1 MTTRLAAFLFAA
13 LLAAE
18 PVVVSSPDGRVKLS
32 VGVDDGKA
40 VYSVSFEGKTVLR
53 PSALGLVLEGAARL
67 DSHFAMGTVARTAGN
82 ATWRPVYGERAVIP
96 DRFQAADVEFVE
108 TIAPKRR
115 LHVLFRVS
123 DEGVAFRYAV
133 PVQAGMTSLVVGSE
147 STEFRLDKGAQGWE
161 TERAQTPY
169 RRTLISEMKQASER
183 PFLLELPNG
192 LWAAI
197 AEAGVGNYP
206 SMFVA
211 PLRGEPHSLGPRL
224 QGAARVSV
232 PFSSPWRVLL
242 VGSRAGDLVEHNYLL
257 RNLSPASRLK
267 DTSWIKPGKV
277 MREVTL
283 STRGGMEAV
292 DFAAAHGIQYIEYDA
307 GWYGHEY
314 EEQSDA
320 TRVNVDPRRLRKE
333 PEYQGL
339 DLARVI
345 SYAKEKGVGVW
356 LYVNRRALE
365 RQIDTLLPLFAQW
378 GVAGVK
384 YGFVNVHTQ
393 DWTQWLYGAIEKAGR
408 YKLMLDIHDEF
419 RPTGMSRTYPHLLTQ
434 EGIRGNEEMPDAEH
448 STVLPFTRMLAGAAD
463 YTFCWFDPR
472 LKNTWG
478 HQLAMMLVIYSPL
491 QFVYWYDRPVQ
502 FSSETPGMEFVARV
516 PTVWDDSRVLDGRPG
531 EYAVVARRKGET
543 WFVGVITN
551 NRARAVPVRLSML
564 EEGKPFEATLYMDG
578 DGSRDVRKSTR
589 RVKRDDVI
597 ELALQARGGAA
608 MEIRPVH

>member
-1 MTTRLAAFLFAA
+1 MTTRLTAFLFAA

-32 VGVDDGKA
+32 VGVEDGKA
-40 VYSVSFEGKTVLR
+40 VYSVSFDGKVVLR
-53 PSALGLVLEGAARL
+53 PSGLGLVLEGAARL
-67 DSHFAMGTVARTAGN
+67 DSHFAMGKVTRSSGDAS
-82 ATWRPVYGERAVIP
+82 WRPVYGERAVIP
-96 DRFQAADVEFVE
+96 DRFRAADVEFVE
-108 TIAPKRR
+108 TIAPKRK
-115 LHVLFRVS
+115 LHVLFRAY
-123 DEGVAFRYAV
+123 DEGVAFRYMLPEPAV
-133 PVQAGMTSLVVGSE
+133 VVGSE
-147 STEFRLDKGAQGWE
+147 STEFRLEKGAYGWE

-169 RRTLISEMKQASER
+169 RRVLIEEMKQASER

-197 AEAGVGNYP
+197 AEAGVENYP

-211 PLRGEPHSLGPRL
+211 GLRGERHSLGARL
-224 QGAARVSV
+224 QGTARVSV
-232 PFSSPWRVLL
+232 PSASPWRVVL
-242 VGSRAGDLVEHNYLL
+242 VGARAGDLLEHNYLL
-257 RNLSPASRLK
+257 LNLSPASRVA
-267 DTSWIKPGKV
+267 DTAWIKPGKV

-283 STRGGMEAV
+283 STRGGMEAA
-292 DFAAAHGIQYIEYDA
+292 DFASAHGIQYVEYDA

-320 TRVNVDPRRLRKE
+320 TRVNIDPRRLRKE

-339 DLARVI
+339 DLQRVI
-345 SYAKEKGVGVW
+345 AYAKGKGVGVW

-365 RQIDTLLPLFAQW
+365 RQIDAVLPLFAQW

-393 DWTQWLYGAIEKAGR
+393 DWTRWLYGAIEKAGR
-408 YKLMLDIHDEF
+408 HRMMLDIHDEF

-463 YTFCWFDPR
+463 YTYCWFDQR

-478 HQLAMMLVIYSPL
+478 HQLAMMVVVYSPL

-502 FSSETPGMEFVARV
+502 FTAETAGMEFVAHV
-516 PTVWDDSRVLDGRPG
+516 PTVWDDTRVLDGRPG
-531 EYAVVARRKGET
+531 EYAVVARRKGDA
-543 WFVGVITN
+543 WFVGAITN
-551 NRARAVPVRLSML
+551 NASRSLPVRLSML
-564 EEGKPFEATLYMDG
+564 EEGKAFVATLYADG
-578 DGSRDVRKSTR
+578 DGARDVRKSTV
-589 RVKRDDVI
+589 RVKRDEVI

-608 MEIRPVH
+608 MEIRPVR

>member
-1 MTTRLAAFLFAA
+1 MTTQLAAFLFAT

-18 PVVVSSPDGRVKLS
+18 PVVVSSPDGRLKLS
-32 VGVDDGKA
+32 VGVEDGKA
-40 VYSVSFEGKTVLR
+40 VYSVSFDEKTVLR
-53 PSALGLVLEGAARL
+53 PSALGLVLEGAARV
-67 DSHFAMGTVARTAGN
+67 DSHFAMGKVTRTSGN
-82 ATWRPVYGERAVIP
+82 GTWRPVYGERAVIP

-108 TIAPKRR
+108 TIAPKRK
-115 LHVLFRVS
+115 LHVLFRAY
-123 DEGVAFRYAV
+123 DEGVAFRYV
-133 PVQAGMTSLVVGSE
+133 LPEPGVVGNE
-147 STEFRLDKGAQGWE
+147 STEFRLEKGAYGWE

-169 RRTLISEMKQASER
+169 RRVLIEEMKQPSER

-197 AEAGVGNYP
+197 AEAGVENFP

-211 PLRGEPHSLGPRL
+211 GLRGERHSLGARL
-224 QGAARVSV
+224 QGSARVGVS
-232 PFSSPWRVLL
+232 FASPWRVVL
-242 VGSRAGDLVEHNYLL
+242 VGSRAGDLLEHNYLL
-257 RNLSPASRLK
+257 QNLSPASRVAE
-267 DTSWIKPGKV
+267 TSWIKPGKV
-277 MREVTL
+277 LREVTL
-283 STRGGMEAV
+283 STRGGMEAA

-320 TRVNVDPRRLRKE
+320 THVNIDPRRLRKE

-345 SYAKEKGVGVW
+345 GYAKSKGIGVW

-365 RQIDTLLPLFAQW
+365 RQIDELLPLFAQW

-408 YKLMLDIHDEF
+408 RRLMLDIHDEF

-463 YTFCWFDPR
+463 YTYCWFDQR

-478 HQLAMMLVIYSPL
+478 HQLAMMVVIYSPL
-491 QFVYWYDRPVQ
+491 QFVYWYDRPIQ
-502 FSSETPGMEFVARV
+502 FTEETAGMEFVARV
-516 PTVWDDSRVLDGRPG
+516 PTVWDDTRVLDGRPG
-531 EYAVVARRKGET
+531 EYVVVARRKGEA
-543 WFVGVITN
+543 WFVGAITN
-551 NRARAVPVRLSML
+551 NAARTLPVRLSML
-564 EEGKPFEATLYMDG
+564 EEGRSFTATMYSDG
-578 DGSRDVRKSTR
+578 NGTREVRKSVLQ
-589 RVKRDDVI
+589 VKRDEVI

-608 MEIRPVH
+608 MEILPAR